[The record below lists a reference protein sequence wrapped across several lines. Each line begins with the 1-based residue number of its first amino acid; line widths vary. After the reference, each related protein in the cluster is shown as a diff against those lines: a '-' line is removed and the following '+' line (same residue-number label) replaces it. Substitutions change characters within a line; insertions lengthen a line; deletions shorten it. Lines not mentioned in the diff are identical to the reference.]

1 MDSTKMAEMKYLDE
15 EYFVA
20 KGTYEEKLDAAYAKY
35 QGFPVMD
42 EVEFWRHMA
51 YRVAD
56 SADTAVRAMKSG
68 HEHMLAFKFELD
80 KRQKEFGFEHKSPME
95 IDRQWEEHRAAVRA
109 KLAELEAL
117 RKQKAEDK

>member
-1 MDSTKMAEMKYLDE
+1 MDSTKLAEMKYLDE

-35 QGFPVMD
+35 QGIPVMD

-56 SADTAVRAMKSG
+56 SADTAVRAMKSC
-68 HEHMLAFKFELD
+68 HDHMLAFKFELD
-80 KRQKEFGFEHKSPME
+80 KRQKEFGFEYKSPME

-109 KLAELEAL
+109 KLAELKSQ
-117 RKQKAEDK
+117 RKKP

>member
-15 EYFVA
+15 EYFIA
-20 KGTYEEKLDAAYAKY
+20 KGTYKEKLDAAYAKY

-51 YRVAD
+51 YHVAE

-80 KRQKEFGFEHKSPME
+80 KRQKECGFEYKSPLE
-95 IDRQWEEHRAAVRA
+95 IYQQWEKHRVAVRA
-109 KLAELEAL
+109 KLAELESQ
-117 RKQKAEDK
+117 RKKL